1 MEMQKYKVRT
11 SKKGVDVDKDRF
23 LRSYGVVTQYSRGD
37 ALKEA
42 KIYGGKIVIGE
53 KHERNTCPKCGDS
66 NLDYYQE
73 EAREDM
79 MYFMYTCGK
88 CNYEGVEV
96 HKTVFIGHE

>member
-1 MEMQKYKVRT
+1 MQKYKVKTDRT
-11 SKKGVDVDKDRF
+11 NVGENKDGF
-23 LRSYGVVTQYSRGD
+23 LCTYGVVTQYSRGD

-79 MYFMYTCGK
+79 MYFMYACGE
-88 CNYEGVEV
+88 CNHEGTEV